1 MGNTRLAALWAACTI
16 ILSAC
21 GGSSGSGSALAPPPP
36 PPPPVEP
43 TIAVQAVFP
52 KLSFSQPVSLQQA
65 PGDSAIWY
73 VVEQAGRIL
82 AFANDQGASATVP
95 FLDIGDRVV
104 AGGERGL
111 LGLAFD
117 PDFPTVED
125 VFVSYTGSGQGGA
138 LVSVLSRFSLLPDGS
153 ALDAASEQVI
163 LTVPQEFTNHNGG
176 NIVFGPDGYLYL
188 GLGDGGS
195 GGDPNNRAQT
205 TTNLL
210 GAMVRIDIDTGSPYA
225 IPADNPFSANP
236 ACPEGFTVGGEDCPE
251 IYAWGLRNPWRF
263 SFDRQTGQLWVGDV
277 GQNSWE
283 EINRVS
289 LGDNLGW
296 REREGAHC
304 FDPDPGCSTNFVDPV
319 TEYGRSLGFS
329 ITGGFV
335 YRGTAIPDLVGWYV
349 FGDFVSGRIFAVTA
363 DSPIGTAP
371 TVLLD
376 AGLSIASF
384 AEDNSGELYVVD
396 YRGSIR
402 QITNAP

>member
-163 LTVPQEFTNHNGG
+163 LTVPQEFTNHNGRE
-176 NIVFGPDGYLYL
+176 
-188 GLGDGGS
+188 
-195 GGDPNNRAQT
+195 NNQ
-205 TTNLL
+205 
-210 GAMVRIDIDTGSPYA
+210 
-225 IPADNPFSANP
+225 
-236 ACPEGFTVGGEDCPE
+236 
-251 IYAWGLRNPWRF
+251 
-263 SFDRQTGQLWVGDV
+263 
-277 GQNSWE
+277 
-283 EINRVS
+283 
-289 LGDNLGW
+289 
-296 REREGAHC
+296 
-304 FDPDPGCSTNFVDPV
+304 
-319 TEYGRSLGFS
+319 RS
-329 ITGGFV
+329 
-335 YRGTAIPDLVGWYV
+335 
-349 FGDFVSGRIFAVTA
+349 
-363 DSPIGTAP
+363 
-371 TVLLD
+371 
-376 AGLSIASF
+376 
-384 AEDNSGELYVVD
+384 
-396 YRGSIR
+396 
-402 QITNAP
+402 